1 MPGLSL
7 ASDADAVIVWLD
19 RLSLDETVFDNLAA
33 LDGAELSLSERMS
46 NILIK
51 TTGAPFVTESHH
63 RLALRLLLV
72 GANPNRPSTGKWS
85 PLHLAARA
93 RGAFS
98 LDLIVTLLTNG
109 AEVNARTAHGA
120 GNKTP
125 LAVALEVLSVRPS
138 RFPALD
144 IIRALLRGGANIDS
158 ICGSDSAENRM
169 WRIEQLK
176 GPELCAEQNWLECRD
191 MFESLRALGSWKAYA
206 RRPHVRMLV
215 LRALVVRDRATTR
228 DVTLRRLVTL
238 PDVVLWRVLS
248 YWRATE

>member
-7 ASDADAVIVWLD
+7 AADADSVIEWLD
-19 RLSLDETVFDNLAA
+19 RLSLDETVFDTRG
-33 LDGAELSLSERMS
+33 DRRGR
-46 NILIK
+46 
-51 TTGAPFVTESHH
+51 TEPGRAHVEPSDQGSW
-63 RLALRLLLV
+63 RPV
-72 GANPNRPSTGKWS
+72 GNREPPPPRPPTPYGWGRPERPSTGKWS
-85 PLHLAARA
+85 SLHLAARA
-93 RGAFS
+93 RGVFA
-98 LDLIVTLLTNG
+98 LEVVETLLANG
-109 AEVNARTAHGA
+109 AEPNARTAHGA

-144 IIRALLRGGANIDS
+144 IIRALLRRGAKLDS
-158 ICGSDSAENRM
+158 ICGSDSAETRM
-169 WRIEQLK
+169 WRIERLR
-176 GPELCAEQNWLECRD
+176 PEVCQEQNWLECRD
-191 MFESLRALGSWKAYA
+191 MFECLRALGSWKAYA

-248 YWRATE
+248 FWRATE